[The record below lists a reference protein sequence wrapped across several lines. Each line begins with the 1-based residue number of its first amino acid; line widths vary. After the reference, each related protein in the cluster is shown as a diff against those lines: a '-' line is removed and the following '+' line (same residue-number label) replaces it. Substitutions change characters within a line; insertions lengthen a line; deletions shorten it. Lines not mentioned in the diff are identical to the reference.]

1 MGWRLLKRR
10 AKPGGAPGDSRVDS
24 RADSRGAAESGA
36 HGRLRDAPGAGPA
49 SAQGLEHDPAP
60 ELRPELR
67 PQLAP
72 DLAADAAPGHGR
84 DPQLRAERI
93 TAGSTAAAE
102 GREAEGGGAAPG
114 MYEEFYGLAERPF
127 TTVPDP
133 QFLYWSDGH
142 QMAFA
147 VLYYGVMTRAPI
159 TVITGA
165 IGAGKTT
172 LLRRLL
178 AEIPEEITVG
188 LVSNMKEGKGEL
200 LQWVM
205 MALGQ
210 EFDGDEPYVVL
221 FKRFQDFVVDAYARG
236 KRVVLIV
243 DEAQNLGA
251 AALEEL
257 RMFSNI
263 NSDKDELLQLIL
275 VGQPQLR
282 ELLNRPELAQFAQ
295 RISADFH
302 LEPLSREDTVRYIGR
317 RLEIAGASWPIFP
330 DEVCEMICDAT
341 GGVPRLVNI
350 LCDLCL
356 VYGYADNRREIGADL
371 LLEILASTR
380 RRGIFGQFDTVDG
393 TPRRAGQRG

>member
-1 MGWRLLKRR
+1 MGWRFFKRR
-10 AKPGGAPGDSRVDS
+10 TGTGPG
-24 RADSRGAAESGA
+24 
-36 HGRLRDAPGAGPA
+36 PGAGP
-49 SAQGLEHDPAP
+49 GDVRLPPEVGPEAP
-60 ELRPELR
+60 R
-67 PQLAP
+67 
-72 DLAADAAPGHGR
+72 AA
-84 DPQLRAERI
+84 RI
-93 TAGSTAAAE
+93 TAAAGPGPGTPASRAGADDAGVAGGS
-102 GREAEGGGAAPG
+102 APG
-114 MYEEFYGLAERPF
+114 MFEAFYGLQERPF

-133 QFLYWSDGH
+133 QFLYWSEGH

-188 LVSNMKEGKGEL
+188 LVSNMKEDRGEL

-210 EFDGDEPYVVL
+210 EFDGDEPYVTL
-221 FKRFQDFVVDAYARG
+221 FKRFQDFVIDAYARG
-236 KRVVLIV
+236 QRVVLIV

-263 NSDKDELLQLIL
+263 NADKDELLQLIL

-295 RISADFH
+295 RVSADFH

-317 RLEIAGASWPIFP
+317 RLEVAGASWKIFP
-330 DEVCEMICDAT
+330 DDVCEMICDAT

-356 VYGYADNRREIGADL
+356 VYGFADNRREIGADL
-371 LLEILASTR
+371 LYEILASTR
-380 RRGIFGQFDTVDG
+380 RRGIFGQFDTIDSTDG
-393 TPRRAGQRG
+393 TPQRVGQRG

>member
-1 MGWRLLKRR
+1 
-10 AKPGGAPGDSRVDS
+10 V
-24 RADSRGAAESGA
+24 
-36 HGRLRDAPGAGPA
+36 
-49 SAQGLEHDPAP
+49 
-60 ELRPELR
+60 RP
-67 PQLAP
+67 
-72 DLAADAAPGHGR
+72 
-84 DPQLRAERI
+84 RAERI
-93 TAGSTAAAE
+93 TAATSAASAAASAAAQAFE
-102 GREAEGGGAAPG
+102 PEGGASAGGAPG
-114 MYEEFYGLAERPF
+114 MYEEFYGLKERPF

-133 QFLYWSDGH
+133 QFLYWSEGH

-147 VLYYGVMTRAPI
+147 VLYYGVVTRAPI

-210 EFDGDEPYVVL
+210 PFDGDEPYVQL

-236 KRVVLIV
+236 QRVVLIV

-263 NSDKDELLQLIL
+263 NADKDELLQLIL

-282 ELLNRPELAQFAQ
+282 ELLNRPDLAQFAQ
-295 RISADFH
+295 RVSADFH

-317 RLEIAGASWPIFP
+317 RLEIAGARWKIFP
-330 DEVCEMICDAT
+330 DDVCEMICDAT

-356 VYGYADNRREIGADL
+356 VYGFADSRREIGADL
-371 LLEILASTR
+371 LSEILASTR
-380 RRGIFGQFDTVDG
+380 RRGIFGQFDTIDG
-393 TPRRAGQRG
+393 TPRRAGQRA